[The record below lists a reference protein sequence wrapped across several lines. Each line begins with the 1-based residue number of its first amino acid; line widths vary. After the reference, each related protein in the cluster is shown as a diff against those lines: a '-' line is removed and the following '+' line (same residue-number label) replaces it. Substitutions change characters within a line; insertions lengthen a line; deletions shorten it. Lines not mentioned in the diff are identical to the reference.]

1 MIACGSEPQSSA
13 AAWQYV
19 LKIDA
24 SFGERKNGIRTQDL
38 LNTSQTLLATAE
50 PTTELSTEESKQVC
64 I

>member
-1 MIACGSEPQSSA
+1 M
-13 AAWQYV
+13 

-24 SFGERKNGIRTQDL
+24 SFGERKNGNRTQDL

-50 PTTELSTEESKQVC
+50 PTTGLSTEESKQVC